1 MILSQ
6 QMFNLKW
13 VIAVTNIK
21 FEVQVR
27 ETEYHWS
34 KQTKHFM
41 FETYNL
47 QMFTA
52 D

>member
-1 MILSQ
+1 MILSH
-6 QMFNLKW
+6 QMFHLNW

-21 FEVQVR
+21 LEAQVK

-34 KQTKHFM
+34 KQTKHYM

-47 QMFTA
+47 QMFTE